1 MEIKELCELC
11 GKYNTNK
18 LELKLKYSELKDRLE
33 NGWGK
38 TSIGIRQIEIAIKN
52 CETENAEIES
62 KIKEVAVVSF
72 NWL

>member
-1 MEIKELCELC
+1 MDIKELCKLC
-11 GKYNTNK
+11 GKYNANK
-18 LELKLKYSELKDRLE
+18 LELKLKQSELKDRLE
-33 NGWGK
+33 NGWGE
-38 TSIGIRQIEIAIKN
+38 TSIAIRRMEIAIKN